1 MPTMRSSSGRPSTP
15 WASSTERATTSATP
29 SAPTSGM
36 ERKCLALSARSPL
49 VSCGLGHAPAQ
60 ARRPHVGP
68 DLLHVRQTLLARAG
82 RPFVAPTGRVLPVGR
97 PDRVLL
103 LVVHDHLV
111 RRRRLCVLGHLAPP
125 LAVPSSRALA
135 PRSSCGRRVSGG
147 GAPGARTASTRCRS
161 PSPLPSS
168 AP

>member
-1 MPTMRSSSGRPSTP
+1 MPTMRSSSGRPLTA
-15 WASSTERATTSATP
+15 WARSTER
-29 SAPTSGM
+29 
-36 ERKCLALSARSPL
+36 ARSPL

-103 LVVHDHLV
+103 LVVQDHLV

-147 GAPGARTASTRCRS
+147 GAPGARTASTSVPLAMTS
-161 PSPLPSS
+161 PVERIPTNELTFR
-168 AP
+168 AHEGAAGGL